1 MLRRLAPV
9 VGEQLAE
16 IRIEFQQRAA
26 GEPLLACARGRHHVV
41 NDKSAALI
49 VGLLTSR
56 ISGAHGVIRPR
67 CARARPSESDT

>member
-1 MLRRLAPV
+1 MIS
-9 VGEQLAE
+9 QLA
-16 IRIEFQQRAA
+16 F
-26 GEPLLACARGRHHVV
+26 
-41 NDKSAALI
+41 I